1 MNFLLHV
8 DDTVVRKEAERRS
21 EGLKALSPK
30 STADWSDR
38 ESDQPPTDQ

>member
-21 EGLKALSPK
+21 ERLKGLSPE
-30 STADWSDR
+30 STTDRLDR
-38 ESDQPPTDQ
+38 ESDQPPANR